1 MIYLFRIFKDEKIRR
16 KKSNFTNI
24 NTRKCFNLP
33 RLLEIINGL
42 CMFVVITIN

>member
-1 MIYLFRIFKDEKIRR
+1 MIYLEYLKMKRLEE